1 MKSSKSTLKRSIQL
15 IVLVL
20 LITACGKDEE
30 TQASIEVN
38 LDVSQLL
45 STVNGHRQN
54 GAVCGSSQMS
64 AVNDLIWS
72 DELAKAALD
81 HSNDMQQNDYFS
93 HTGLNGSQFSE
104 RVLDAGFEGAPV
116 GENIASGYQTLD
128 AVLQGWMESSGHCTN
143 IMNGNATH
151 IGVARSNEGALW
163 TMILGRIN

>member
-1 MKSSKSTLKRSIQL
+1 MKTSHFRASTLL
-15 IVLVL
+15 IAFL
-20 LITACGKDEE
+20 LFITACSKDDD

-38 LDVSQLL
+38 LDVNEALA
-45 STVNGHRQN
+45 TVNEHRQN
-54 GAVCGSSQMS
+54 GATCGSSEVSPVGNLQ
-64 AVNDLIWS
+64 WS
-72 DELAKAALD
+72 DALAKAALD

-104 RVLDAGFEGAPV
+104 RVIDAGFEGSPV
-116 GENIASGYQTLD
+116 GENIASGYQTLE

-163 TMILGRIN
+163 TMVLGRLD